1 MKQLIFFCITLLICF
16 SCSKSS
22 DSKVS
27 KQDSET
33 SNDTKTIAAVQE
45 EVSEN
50 FYVMVPSGLKLRE
63 KPNGDKIKTIPYRAE
78 VERIGMKTFGTLEV
92 EEVKGLKVK
101 GDWIKVRYKGKEG
114 YVFNGFLTKYKMPK
128 QVKGYDYEKYNSI
141 FDYYLTTTYD
151 KDGDKYNVEKMKDCI
166 DENPIHCYMAYTQD
180 YQNGD
185 IKYHYEFT
193 GTSLDE
199 NLTFRG
205 MTLIEAYFLIKAMD
219 LNGASNTEYDVKE
232 IITYDKTKNM
242 ISFEVDGAGCYSDIK
257 EEGDDVVISI
267 FCGC

>member
-1 MKQLIFFCITLLICF
+1 MKKVLLF
-16 SCSKSS
+16 SVVLLLSFACSKST
-22 DSKVS
+22 DEEVIVQNK
-27 KQDSET
+27 SET
-33 SNDTKTIAAVQE
+33 INPETMASVEE

-50 FYVMVPSGLKLRE
+50 FHVMATSGLQLRV

-114 YVFNGFLTKYKMPK
+114 YVFNGFLTKYNMPK
-128 QVKGYDYEKYNSI
+128 QVKGYDYEKYSSI

-185 IKYHYEFT
+185 IKYHYEST
-193 GTSLDE
+193 GTSLEE
-199 NLTFRG
+199 NLTFRD